1 MSLDPRTVRS
11 ELARAIVG
19 QEEMLEGLLLALLA
33 GGHALLEGAPGLAK
47 TLACTSLAHL
57 IGGSFRRVQF
67 TPDLLPSDIVGT
79 RVYDPRGGE
88 FRTLLGPAFCNL
100 LLADEVN
107 RAPAKVQSAL
117 LEAMQERQVT
127 VAGETHPL
135 PSPFVVL
142 ATQNPLDGE
151 GTYPLP
157 LAQVDR
163 FLVKIH
169 VEAPSREQEL
179 TIVDR
184 FGAGAPELSAVA
196 SLDDVRAWQERT
208 RGIHVEPAVRAYAV
222 DLVRATRTHPLIEVG
237 ASPRASLA
245 LLALARA
252 RAALE
257 GRDFATPD
265 DVRAYAPGALR
276 HRIAWSF
283 LLASEGRDAEG
294 ELASVIAS
302 VPPP

>member
-1 MSLDPRTVRS
+1 MISGVRS

-19 QEEMLEGLLLALLA
+19 QEEMLEGLLLALLC
-33 GGHALLEGAPGLAK
+33 GGHALLEGTPGLAK
-47 TLACTSLAHL
+47 TLACTSLARL
-57 IGGSFRRVQF
+57 VGGSFRRVQF
-67 TPDLLPSDIVGT
+67 TPDLLPSDIIGT
-79 RVYDPRGGE
+79 RIFDQRAGE
-88 FRTLLGPAFCNL
+88 FRVALGPAFCNL

-127 VAGETHPL
+127 IAGETHRL
-135 PSPFVVL
+135 PTPFIVL

-163 FLVKIH
+163 FLLKIR
-169 VEAPSREQEL
+169 VCTPTREQEL
-179 TIVDR
+179 EILERYGD
-184 FGAGAPELSAVA
+184 GAPSLAPVA

-208 RGIHVEPAVRAYAV
+208 HAVHAEPAVRGYAV
-222 DLVRATRTHPLIEVG
+222 DIVRATRRHALLDFG

-252 RAALE
+252 RAVLH
-257 GRDFATPD
+257 GRSFATPD
-265 DVRAYAPGALR
+265 DVRATAAAALR
-276 HRIAWSF
+276 HRVAWSYR
-283 LLASEGRDAEG
+283 LAAQERESEAEL
-294 ELASVIAS
+294 EAIIAS